1 MKEILQAINNVMKD
15 VGYVKKNAA
24 VQGYK
29 AVSHDDVTAALR
41 GSMVENGLMFT
52 ISINESNIFEAGKT
66 KSGATIWFYSAK
78 YTATIHHVSG
88 ESISSNVE
96 AHAMDHGDK
105 ASGKALSYATKYFLL
120 KSYML
125 EAGENDESRQEVIE
139 AIKEAEDFNKS
150 KMIAEINRLAD
161 AANKSVMDGC
171 KFVSGGKHDD
181 LDELSN
187 KQLNTL
193 LNNYRKQV
201 KTND

>member
-66 KSGATIWFYSAK
+66 KSGAAIWFYSAK

-125 EAGENDESRQEVIE
+125 ETGENDESRQDVIE
-139 AIKEAEDFNKS
+139 ATKEAQDFARSRTITEIEKLSAQLNKPVT
-150 KMIAEINRLAD
+150 D
-161 AANKSVMDGC
+161 AC
-171 KFVSGGKHDD
+171 LFVTGGKHG
-181 LDELSN
+181 ELSELSDS
-187 KQLNTL
+187 QLTKV
-193 LNNYRKQV
+193 LNNYKRLEGNV
-201 KTND
+201 

>member
-66 KSGATIWFYSAK
+66 KSGAAIWFYSAK

-120 KSYML
+120 KTFML
-125 EAGENDESRQEVIE
+125 ETGENDESRQDVIE
-139 AIKEAEDFNKS
+139 ATKEAQDFARSRTITEIEKLSAQLNKPVT
-150 KMIAEINRLAD
+150 D
-161 AANKSVMDGC
+161 AC
-171 KFVSGGKHDD
+171 LFVTGGKHG
-181 LDELSN
+181 ELSELSDS
-187 KQLNTL
+187 QLTKV
-193 LNNYRKQV
+193 LNNYKRLEGNV
-201 KTND
+201 